1 MNQMSEL
8 ELPTEMFESLILTC
22 DAMSIVQCPR
32 QNVINLLDV
41 AAGGHVVKYV
51 IQAWYI
57 CTFTSGTCGYSFQ
70 YYILQHASQYG
81 MNYIYAYVIH
91 ISVNF
96 EGIF

>member
-22 DAMSIVQCPR
+22 DAMSFVQCPR

-51 IQAWYI
+51 IQA
-57 CTFTSGTCGYSFQ
+57 
-70 YYILQHASQYG
+70 
-81 MNYIYAYVIH
+81 
-91 ISVNF
+91 
-96 EGIF
+96 